1 VLRKE
6 YAKKSLPAIKILL
19 HKLNSSL
26 KMQIQIPE
34 SRDTNAVDFTI
45 LGSYF
50 IQGELA
56 AFGFR
61 LLL

>member
-1 VLRKE
+1 
-6 YAKKSLPAIKILL
+6 
-19 HKLNSSL
+19 
-26 KMQIQIPE
+26 MQIQIPE